1 MNPKPDLKRVD
12 APSAPGSA
20 PDDVSHALPRRR
32 WGVLAANT
40 VMLLFA
46 LQVVVFLVTQPRF
59 EWSVVAEYFTAR
71 VVLQGLGV
79 SVWLTVVGM
88 VLGTLL
94 GTTLALLKL
103 SDFRVGNA
111 FASLYVWL
119 FRGTP
124 LLIQLLFWYNLAYL
138 LPTLSIGIPFGPT
151 LASWDTN
158 EVITPFIA
166 AVLGLALNEA
176 AYMAEIMRAGI
187 LSVDPGQRDAARA
200 LGFTPF
206 KAFRRIVFPQAMRF
220 VLPPA
225 GSQVIGMLKGTSLVS
240 VIAMTDL
247 LFSVQT
253 IYNRNFKVVP
263 LLLVALLWYLAIFS
277 LLSWFQWR
285 LEQHYSRGHARSPL
299 RPPTDSPRALPT
311 GKTKETTS

>member
-1 MNPKPDLKRVD
+1 MSANPIPAADIIRVIDVATAKPQRQTGRMVVNVL
-12 APSAPGSA
+12 
-20 PDDVSHALPRRR
+20 
-32 WGVLAANT
+32 LAA
-40 VMLLFA
+40 LA
-46 LQVVVFLVTQPRF
+46 LQAMVFIATNPRY
-59 EWSVVAEYFTAR
+59 EWSVVAEYITAR
-71 VVLQGLGV
+71 NVLHGLGV
-79 SVWLTVVGM
+79 SIVLTLVGM
-88 VLGTLL
+88 VLGTLI
-94 GTTLALLKL
+94 GTAVALLKL
-103 SDFRVGNA
+103 GSFKTGRM
-111 FASLYVWL
+111 FASGYTWL

-138 LPTLSIGIPFGPT
+138 LPNITLGIPFGPT

-187 LSVDPGQRDAARA
+187 LSVDAGQGDAARA
-200 LGFTPF
+200 LGFTPAKSF
-206 KAFRRIVFPQAMRF
+206 WRIIFPQAMRF

-263 LLLVALLWYLAIFS
+263 LLLVAVLWYLAVFT
-277 LLSWFQWR
+277 LLSYFQSR
-285 LEQHYSRGHARSPL
+285 LERHFSRGHAGDGTARQ
-299 RPPTDSPRALPT
+299 
-311 GKTKETTS
+311 TKP

>member
-1 MNPKPDLKRVD
+1 MSPRMD
-12 APSAPGSA
+12 ATHPSSSAAPAALA
-20 PDDVSHALPRRR
+20 PAPADDVAGARPRRHLGR
-32 WGVLAANT
+32 LIANGVLA
-40 VMLLFA
+40 LLA
-46 LQVVVFLVTQPRF
+46 LQALVFLVSNPRF
-59 EWSVVAEYFTAR
+59 EWGVVAEHLTLRA
-71 VVLQGLGV
+71 VLKGLGV
-79 SVWLTVVGM
+79 SVLLTAVGM
-88 VLGTLL
+88 TLGTLL
-94 GTTLALLKL
+94 GTGLALLKL
-103 SDFRVGNA
+103 GSFRGGRL
-111 FASLYVWL
+111 FATGYTWL

-124 LLIQLLFWYNLAYL
+124 VLIQLLFWYNLAYL

-158 EVITPFIA
+158 EVITPFVA

-176 AYMAEIMRAGI
+176 AYMAEIMRSGI
-187 LSVDPGQRDAARA
+187 LSVDAGQRDAARA

-206 KAFRRIVFPQAMRF
+206 KTFWRIVFPQAMRI

-263 LLLVALLWYLAIFS
+263 LLLVAVIWYLAVFTLLS
-277 LLSWFQWR
+277 LLQSR
-285 LEQHYSRGHARSPL
+285 LERHFSRGHAAPAVAAR
-299 RPPTDSPRALPT
+299 
-311 GKTKETTS
+311 GKP

>member
-1 MNPKPDLKRVD
+1 MTPTSPLNPLSKV
-12 APSAPGSA
+12 APF
-20 PDDVSHALPRRR
+20 DDDIAGAQPRRR
-32 WGVLAANT
+32 LGQRVVNAILILLGVQLAT
-40 VMLLFA
+40 
-46 LQVVVFLVTQPRF
+46 FLVTNPRF
-59 EWSVVAEYFTAR
+59 EWAVVAEYFTAA
-71 VVLQGLGV
+71 VVLRGLGV
-79 SVWLTVVGM
+79 SIVLTVVGM

-94 GTTLALLKL
+94 GTLLALLKL
-103 SDFRVGNA
+103 GSFRTGRI
-111 FASLYVWL
+111 FAGLYTWL

-138 LPTLSIGIPFGPT
+138 LPNISIGIPFGPS

-166 AVLGLALNEA
+166 ATLGLALNEA

-187 LSVDPGQRDAARA
+187 LSVDSGQRDAARA

-206 KAFRRIVFPQAMRF
+206 KTFRRIVFPQAMRF

-253 IYNRNFKVVP
+253 IYNRTFQVVP
-263 LLLVALLWYLAIFS
+263 LLLVAVLWYLAIFT
-277 LLSWFQWR
+277 LLSYCQSR
-285 LEQHYSRGHARSPL
+285 LEQHFSRGHRGDVGTRGATP
-299 RPPTDSPRALPT
+299 
-311 GKTKETTS
+311 